1 MINSETI
8 KQILEQY
15 RVVWALGHAQ
25 SVMGWDLETYMPEEG
40 IKGRAVA
47 GAEIAQLIQRFMLDE
62 KFVKLIE
69 KAEEE
74 RDLTDVERGIIR
86 VLKRNLRFYQRVPPE
101 VVKEFAKVTSEAF
114 VAWRGAQGEGEVRP
128 LRAVSREDSGADQ
141 GRGREAGL
149 RGASLRRIAGPLRG
163 GTYV

>member
-1 MINSETI
+1 
-8 KQILEQY
+8 
-15 RVVWALGHAQ
+15 
-25 SVMGWDLETYMPEEG
+25 MPEEG

-47 GAEIAQLIQRFMLDE
+47 GAEIAQLIQRFVLDE

-101 VVKEFAKVTSEAF
+101 VVREFAKVTSEAF
-114 VAWRGAQGEGEVRP
+114 VAWRGPRRRRGSTSSCRI
-128 LRAVSREDSGADQ
+128 SRG
-141 GRGREAGL
+141 
-149 RGASLRRIAGPLRG
+149 
-163 GTYV
+163 